1 MSANEKALMQELKEA
16 IKIKTLTQSHL
27 TKEEQHLI
35 VVYLAEIKEFYKLN
49 SIFDFFGVENG
60 GAQHGR
66 LFFHDSENN
75 SSREL
80 TELFRLN
87 KALLNDLNEKIEQV
101 AIEYSKENYDYI
113 WSQIIFSYLKLLEHN
128 QHWQNFWEKESQV
141 LDEAKLNKAKHL
153 VCSAICFK
161 LFSVLSANSIEMMSH
176 PAVKVFIK
184 LSNSINFEDVRKEMR
199 NRLRSEILE
208 DIKIATMT
216 KKNSKLTY
224 KSLYAKANQDA
235 HFCALS
241 SEEKALGI
249 IAGVADA
256 CPGNDIHFKL
266 LMECIVKAKKQ
277 FPVDDFNTKIQ
288 TILEEL
294 QAKSKLPQKYEKKFQ
309 EICETQDNKRILKKT
324 LSLPQLSSV
333 GSTFYHSKKR
343 EGFSDE
349 NTNSYPHRP

>member
-1 MSANEKALMQELKEA
+1 M
-16 IKIKTLTQSHL
+16 
-27 TKEEQHLI
+27 
-35 VVYLAEIKEFYKLN
+35 
-49 SIFDFFGVENG
+49 
-60 GAQHGR
+60 
-66 LFFHDSENN
+66 
-75 SSREL
+75 

-128 QHWQNFWEKESQV
+128 QHWQSFWGKESQI
-141 LDEAKLNKAKHL
+141 LDEAKLSKAKHL

-184 LSNSINFEDVRKEMR
+184 LSNSINFEDIRKEMR
-199 NRLRSEILE
+199 NRLRSEIFE

-224 KSLYAKANQDA
+224 KSLYAKANRDA

-241 SEEKALGI
+241 SEEKALAI

-256 CPGNDIHFKL
+256 CSGNDVHFKL
-266 LMECIVKAKKQ
+266 LMESIVKAKKQ
-277 FPVDDFNTKIQ
+277 FPVDDFNAKVQ
-288 TILEEL
+288 AILEEL
-294 QAKSKLPQKYEKKFQ
+294 QAKNKPPQKYEKNFRKFV
-309 EICETQDNKRILKKT
+309 KLKPTKE
-324 LSLPQLSSV
+324 
-333 GSTFYHSKKR
+333 Y
-343 EGFSDE
+343 
-349 NTNSYPHRP
+349 